1 MDLQKKDIQKIP
13 FHNFTRDDSESVEFQ
28 LVTLEKITGYD
39 FLVPHRHNYYEV
51 FIFLKGGGD
60 HIIDFETFDVQSES
74 IHFVSPGQVHLL
86 RRSYDS
92 KGFLI
97 LFSRD
102 FFYSGHTNRLLLQHH
117 PLLNNRSSQPIIN
130 AYSAAFEKI
139 IPLVL
144 KIKEELTREDP
155 YQRELLRLYLNEFLY
170 RSLRMLT
177 VQKENPPTL
186 VSGFLAL
193 LEQRFYE
200 WHLVKQYASEMHV
213 AEKHLS
219 ESLKL
224 HTGLTTQEHISNRL
238 LLEAKRLLRFSEL
251 SIKEVAFQI
260 GFEDPSHFTKFFRA
274 TSGST
279 PSTFREQA

>member
-1 MDLQKKDIQKIP
+1 MNLQSTDIQKIP
-13 FHNFTRDDSESVEFQ
+13 FHNFTRDDRESVEFQ
-28 LVTLEKITGYD
+28 LVTLEKITEYD

-51 FIFLKGGGD
+51 FIFIKGGGN
-60 HIIDFETFDVQSES
+60 HVIDFEAFDVKDKS

-86 RRSYDS
+86 KRSYDS
-92 KGFLI
+92 EGFLI

-102 FFYSGHTNRLLLQHH
+102 FFYSGHTNKPLLQHH

-130 AYSAAFEKI
+130 APSSEFEKI
-139 IPLVL
+139 IPLIL
-144 KIKEELTREDP
+144 KIKEELTREDD

-177 VQKENPPTL
+177 LQKENPHTL

-193 LEQRFYE
+193 LEQNFYE
-200 WHLVKQYASEMHV
+200 WHLVKQYASELHV
-213 AEKHLS
+213 AEKYLS

-224 HTGLTTQEHISNRL
+224 HTGLTAQDHISNRL

-260 GFEDPSHFTKFFRA
+260 GFEDPSHFTKFFRS

-279 PSTFREQA
+279 PSSFRELA